1 MRGGGER
8 GGGVERK
15 DKRREGV
22 EREGEMEREG
32 MYIRG
37 VVRGD
42 ERGGDGE
49 KG

>member
-1 MRGGGER
+1 MERG

-37 VVRGD
+37 GGG
-42 ERGGDGE
+42 ERG
-49 KG
+49 